1 MHVEKSWCGPNID
14 SLAIGNN
21 LLQHIIR
28 DMHNVMH
35 SRHAAFHFQV
45 YDKER
50 EVNHITELFICTYRK
65 IIIRGALKRGEN
77 KVIIALLVLVVLQ
90 LVLLGSTGLVILP
103 LRYSVSLGEDINW
116 GERGG
121 DFLSLLSTFS

>member
-1 MHVEKSWCGPNID
+1 MHVEKSWCGPNTD

-50 EVNHITELFICTYRK
+50 EKEREVNHITELFICTYRK
-65 IIIRGALKRGEN
+65 IIIRGPYREER
-77 KVIIALLVLVVLQ
+77 IRLLLHCL
-90 LVLLGSTGLVILP
+90 
-103 LRYSVSLGEDINW
+103 YW
-116 GERGG
+116 
-121 DFLSLLSTFS
+121 

>member
-50 EVNHITELFICTYRK
+50 ERGQSYYR
-65 IIIRGALKRGEN
+65 IIYMYI
-77 KVIIALLVLVVLQ
+77 
-90 LVLLGSTGLVILP
+90 
-103 LRYSVSLGEDINW
+103 
-116 GERGG
+116 
-121 DFLSLLSTFS
+121 

>member
-50 EVNHITELFICTYRK
+50 ERERERSIILQNYLYVHIGK
-65 IIIRGALKRGEN
+65 
-77 KVIIALLVLVVLQ
+77 
-90 LVLLGSTGLVILP
+90 
-103 LRYSVSLGEDINW
+103 
-116 GERGG
+116 
-121 DFLSLLSTFS
+121 

>member
-21 LLQHIIR
+21 LLQHIIG

-50 EVNHITELFICTYRK
+50 ERERE
-65 IIIRGALKRGEN
+65 R
-77 KVIIALLVLVVLQ
+77 
-90 LVLLGSTGLVILP
+90 
-103 LRYSVSLGEDINW
+103 
-116 GERGG
+116 ERGQ
-121 DFLSLLSTFS
+121 SYYRIIYMYI

>member
-77 KVIIALLVLVVLQ
+77 KVIIALLVLVVVVLH

-103 LRYSVSLGEDINW
+103 LRYSVSLGEDVN
-116 GERGG
+116 
-121 DFLSLLSTFS
+121 